1 MSNLIPQWLIPSDA
15 GARRELASRLA
26 TLSICLILASAGI
39 LLWQFQRR
47 QAKDPFESPQ
57 FKTLK
62 ARLAAD
68 PKNETL
74 KVQIREL
81 DLQLRT
87 AFFHQ
92 RSFAERGALLLIL
105 GAVVALVCGRWL
117 AVLDRRPPLPKV
129 QLVGVDPDV
138 GRSRLA
144 RRAVVAFTL
153 VLAAVVYLLSRSFAS
168 ELPRSEDALAALL
181 APPLAP
187 ELAAT
192 DPAAP
197 APTAA
202 VAQTS
207 APAPTAAGA
216 ADAAKQ
222 WPRFRGPDGCG
233 VAVDAKA
240 PTAWDAAAGKNIA
253 WKSPVPLP
261 GNNSPILWNG
271 KLFMSGADE
280 QKRQVYCFDAE
291 SGKLLWKQ
299 DVPVTPTGQGK
310 VKVMEDTGYAASTMA
325 TDGRGVYAMFPNG
338 DVAAFDLDGKQLWLR
353 GFGIP
358 KNDYG
363 HATSLATYKNTLLVQ
378 IDQADADAHLSKL
391 MALDGATGKTVWE
404 TPRNMPASWCTPLVI
419 NAAGRDQVIT
429 GGDPFVT
436 AYNPADG
443 KEIWRAKCLKQ
454 DVGPSPVFSAGLVFM
469 ASEFPC
475 LTAIKPDGTGD
486 VTATHCVWKGEDGLP
501 DTCSPLGTDKYLLLL
516 TTSGTLTC
524 YAAKDGKK
532 LWEKDFDSEFRASPS
547 MAGGKVYLIGAEG
560 KCWVV
565 ELGDEGCKEVGAGA
579 LGEKCV
585 ASPVFHASRMYLR
598 GAKNLYCIGE
608 K

>member
-1 MSNLIPQWLIPSDA
+1 MSNLIPQWLVPSEA
-15 GARRELASRLA
+15 GPRRELAARLA
-26 TLSICLILASAGI
+26 TLSICLVVASAAI
-39 LLWQFQRR
+39 LVWQFQRR

-57 FKTLK
+57 FKALK
-62 ARLAAD
+62 ARLVVD
-68 PKNETL
+68 PKNESL

-87 AFFHQ
+87 AYFHQ
-92 RSFAERGALLLIL
+92 RSFAARGAWLLVL
-105 GAVVALVCGRWL
+105 GAVIALACGRWL
-117 AVLDRRPPLPKV
+117 AVLDRRALLPKPLP
-129 QLVGVDPDV
+129 LGVDPEV
-138 GRSRLA
+138 GISRLA
-144 RRAVVAFTL
+144 RRAVVAFSL

-181 APPLAP
+181 APAP
-187 ELAAT
+187 GPVVEVAQGPAS
-192 DPAAP
+192 DPAKPQAAP
-197 APTAA
+197 ASGS
-202 VAQTS
+202 V
-207 APAPTAAGA
+207 
-216 ADAAKQ
+216 DAAKQ
-222 WPRFRGPDGCG
+222 WPRFRGPDGSG
-233 VAVDAKA
+233 VTVDAQA
-240 PTAWDAAAGKNIA
+240 PTQWDAASGKNIA

-271 KLFMSGADE
+271 KLYISGADE
-280 QKRQVYCFDAE
+280 RQRQVFCFDAA
-291 SGKLLWKQ
+291 SGRELWKQ

-310 VKVMEDTGYAASTMA
+310 VKLMEDTGYAASTMA
-325 TDGRGVYAMFPNG
+325 TDGRGVYAAFPNG
-338 DVAAFDLDGKQLWLR
+338 DVVGFDLDGKQLWLR

-358 KNDYG
+358 KNEYG
-363 HATSLATYKNTLLVQ
+363 HASSLAMFKNTLLVQ

-404 TPRNMPASWCTPLVI
+404 TPRAAPASWCTPLVI
-419 NAAGRDQVIT
+419 NAAGRDQVIAA
-429 GGDPFVT
+429 GDPLVT

-454 DVGPSPVFSAGLVFM
+454 DVGPSPVFSAGLVFV

-475 LTAIKPDGTGD
+475 LTAIKPDGAGD
-486 VTATHCVWKGEDGLP
+486 VTATHCVWRGEDGLP
-501 DTCSPLGTDKYLLLL
+501 DTCSPLGTGKHLLLL

-524 YAAKDGKK
+524 YEIKEGKM

-547 MAGGKVYLIGAEG
+547 LVDGKVYLIGAEG

-585 ASPVFHASRMYLR
+585 ASPVFHAGRIYLR
-598 GAKNLYCIGE
+598 GEKSLFCIGA

>member
-1 MSNLIPQWLIPSDA
+1 MSNLIPQWLVPSDA
-15 GARRELASRLA
+15 GPRRELAARLA
-26 TLSICLILASAGI
+26 TLSVCLVVASAAI
-39 LLWQFQRR
+39 LVWQFQRR

-68 PKNETL
+68 PKNESL

-87 AFFHQ
+87 VYFQQ
-92 RSFAERGALLLIL
+92 RSFAARGAWLLVL
-105 GAVVALVCGRWL
+105 GAVIALVCGRWL
-117 AVLDRRPPLPKV
+117 AVLDRRPPLPK
-129 QLVGVDPDV
+129 LLPLGVDPEV

-144 RRAVVAFTL
+144 RRAVVVFTL
-153 VLAAVVYLLSRSFAS
+153 ALAAVVYLLSRSFAS
-168 ELPRSEDALAALL
+168 ELPRSEDALAAIL
-181 APPLAP
+181 APAAAP
-187 ELAAT
+187 AAIVVSAPAPT
-192 DPAAP
+192 DPGAP
-197 APTAA
+197 APTAG
-202 VAQTS
+202 
-207 APAPTAAGA
+207 PAPTAAGA

-222 WPRFRGPDGCG
+222 WPRFRGPEGCG
-233 VAVDAKA
+233 VAVDAQA
-240 PTAWDAAAGKNIA
+240 PTAWDAPSGKNIA

-271 KLFMSGADE
+271 KLYMSGADK
-280 QKRQVYCFDAE
+280 QQRQVFCFDAA
-291 SGKLLWKQ
+291 SGKPLWKQ

-310 VKVMEDTGYAASTMA
+310 IKLMEDTGYAASTMA
-325 TDGRGVYAMFPNG
+325 TDGRGVYAVFPNG
-338 DVAAFDLDGKQLWLR
+338 DVVGFDLDGKQLWLR
-353 GFGIP
+353 GFGVP
-358 KNDYG
+358 KNEYG
-363 HATSLATYKNTLLVQ
+363 HAASLAMFKNTLLVQ
-378 IDQADADAHLSKL
+378 FDQADADAHLSKL

-404 TPRNMPASWCTPLVI
+404 TPRTAPASWCTPLVI
-419 NAAGRDQVIT
+419 HAAGRDQVIA

-454 DVGPSPVFSAGLVFM
+454 DVGPSPVFSAGLVFV

-475 LTAIKPDGTGD
+475 LTAIKPDGAGD

-501 DTCSPLGTDKYLLLL
+501 DTCSPLGTGKYLLLL

-524 YAAKDGKK
+524 YEATGGKM

-547 MAGGKVYLIGAEG
+547 LAGGKVYLIGAEG

-565 ELGDEGCKEVGAGA
+565 ELGDEGCTEVGAGA

-585 ASPVFHASRMYLR
+585 ASPVFHAGRMYLR
-598 GAKNLYCIGE
+598 GEKNLFCIGG